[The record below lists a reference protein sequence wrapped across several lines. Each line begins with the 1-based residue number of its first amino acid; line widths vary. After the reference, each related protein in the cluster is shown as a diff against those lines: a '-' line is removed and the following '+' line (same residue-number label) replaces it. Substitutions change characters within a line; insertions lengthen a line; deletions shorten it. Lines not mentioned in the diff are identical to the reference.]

1 MYHTY
6 HIIRKSC
13 PNCGKVLKTENE
25 LSYILLTIITAF
37 TYLIWL
43 WGASILEKIFKY
55 NLVKMGSPIK
65 PCPKCGVLVNM
76 QDKKEW
82 GELTL
87 LQKKSWAFRRYLTIS
102 KVLTFFALLCAVC
115 VVTIFFAP
123 IFILP
128 IYFIYC
134 KWQKHLNSNEII
146 ISSSDYA
153 LIEESCK
160 RLQINNP
167 ITETSKL
174 RIKETGEI
182 ITNFQC
188 SLKDLIQKHFP
199 LLSSQTVEMLY
210 NIISNTVNKFNSD
223 NGTNIKTTNVAEA
236 FFYNFCSEINNY
248 ITSGNIQNG
257 CIGIITILVVCCMM
271 LSDKAYSRLKKSQTL
286 WNDVKA
292 CFEDN
297 ISDNLKNS
305 FLKTMDYCYLM
316 WHLDKISN
324 GESIENLDSQLD
336 GEELFT
342 ISVTTFSQE
351 NKLTLKT
358 DIA

>member
-1 MYHTY
+1 M
-6 HIIRKSC
+6 
-13 PNCGKVLKTENE
+13 LKTENE

-43 WGASILEKIFKY
+43 WGTSILEKIFKY
-55 NLVKMGSPIK
+55 DLVKMGSPIK

-82 GELTL
+82 EELTL
-87 LQKKSWAFRRYLTIS
+87 LQKKSWAFRRYLATS
-102 KVLTFFALLCAVC
+102 KVLTFFALLCAVF

-128 IYFIYC
+128 IYFIYR

-146 ISSSDYA
+146 ISISDYS

-167 ITETSKL
+167 ITETSKI

-182 ITNFQC
+182 ITDFQC
-188 SLKDLIQKHFP
+188 SLEDLIRKAFP
-199 LLSSQTVEMLY
+199 LLSSQSVEMLY
-210 NIISNTVNKFNSD
+210 NIISNTVNKYNLD
-223 NGTNIKTTNVAEA
+223 NGTNHKKTNVAEV
-236 FFYNFCSEINNY
+236 FFYNFGNEINNY
-248 ITSGNIQNG
+248 ITSDNLQNG
-257 CIGIITILVVCCMM
+257 CFGIITILVVCCMM

-286 WNDVKA
+286 WNDAKS
-292 CFEDN
+292 CFQDN

-316 WHLDKISN
+316 WHLDKISS
-324 GESIENLDSQLD
+324 GETIEELNNQLD
-336 GEELFT
+336 GEVLFGS
-342 ISVTTFSQE
+342 SVVTFAKEKNLS
-351 NKLTLKT
+351 LKSL
-358 DIA
+358 